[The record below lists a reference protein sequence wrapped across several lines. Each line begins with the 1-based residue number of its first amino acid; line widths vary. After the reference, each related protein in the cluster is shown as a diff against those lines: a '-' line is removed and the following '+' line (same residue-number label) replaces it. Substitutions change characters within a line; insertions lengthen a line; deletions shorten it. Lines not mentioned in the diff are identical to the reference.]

1 MKQREITITLNVK
14 AIQNY
19 KRTDERGRGQWLPI
33 LILNKGVFIMSFQ
46 IKVKGKELDIKF
58 NYRLMYQA
66 NRELSQVDE
75 QGNNAGNGAAQLFM
89 QITEQQDEAVH
100 DLLRL
105 SWKGPGKLSEDDR
118 IEAISEYVE
127 EYGYETLFETL
138 EQELLDSGFFVAKIK
153 KWMKDM
159 ERGAKLLENKDSEE
173 AKVQAEAI
181 REMIDSNKKKL
192 SL

>member
-1 MKQREITITLNVK
+1 
-14 AIQNY
+14 
-19 KRTDERGRGQWLPI
+19 
-33 LILNKGVFIMSFQ
+33 MSFQ